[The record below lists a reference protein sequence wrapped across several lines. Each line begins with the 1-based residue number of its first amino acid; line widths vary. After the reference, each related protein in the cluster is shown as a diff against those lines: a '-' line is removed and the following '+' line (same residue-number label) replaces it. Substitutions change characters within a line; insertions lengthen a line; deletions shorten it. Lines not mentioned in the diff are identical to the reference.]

1 MRLWTLHPQYL
12 DAQGLV
18 ALWRE
23 GLLAQAVLRG
33 ETRGYTRHP
42 QLQRFAA
49 ERSSVGCLAEYLR
62 VVQKEA
68 AGRGY
73 TFRASK
79 ISRQRWAGQLVVSRG
94 QLEYEW
100 QHLRKKLAVRSAAWL
115 GDVAHIRRPRAHPL
129 FRVVPGPV
137 AGWERVEFAAL
148 DGRKRQHR

>member
-12 DAQGLV
+12 DRQGLV

-33 ETRGYTRHP
+33 KTRGYTRHP
-42 QLQRFAA
+42 QLLRFAA
-49 ERSSVGCLAEYLR
+49 ERSPGGCLAEYLR

-68 AGRGY
+68 AARGY
-73 TFRASK
+73 AFTASK

-100 QHLRKKLAVRSAAWL
+100 QHLRKKLAVRNAAWL
-115 GDVAHIRRPRAHPL
+115 GSIAHIRRPRAHPL
-129 FRVVPGPV
+129 FRVVRGPI
-137 AGWERVEFAAL
+137 AEWERV
-148 DGRKRQHR
+148 G